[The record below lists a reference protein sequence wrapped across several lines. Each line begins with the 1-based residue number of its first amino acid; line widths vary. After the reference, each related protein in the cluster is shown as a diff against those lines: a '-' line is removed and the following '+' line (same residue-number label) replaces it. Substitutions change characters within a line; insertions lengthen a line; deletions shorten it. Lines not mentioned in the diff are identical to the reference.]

1 MKKVRTI
8 ISAVMAAS
16 MILGMTACE
25 ESAAAAP
32 STADAVS
39 TTQSSATG
47 ANTTTDP
54 DANAATNE
62 EIKELDTSTYV
73 PSGNAGTVK
82 YFGYYDITVDQKG
95 KQQVDVFE
103 SEKYGGK
110 IEWISAT
117 FGDAYFDKLATLI
130 AADDSPDLLTL
141 EPQAFPFGV
150 SKGLYQSLDEYL
162 DIDDPLWADMREIIE
177 SYNYKGQ
184 HYVFPHRMLAWR
196 GLEYNRKTIADA
208 GLTDPYELYKK
219 GEWTWDSW
227 RQMMMDFCNI
237 SDENIGYYATDGD
250 VNAFVCTTGTVCI
263 DYLPGGGVVNNLG
276 DANVTRAVEFL
287 AEMGRSGLLY
297 PTSHPYGAWVSPQVF
312 AEHCDKILFI
322 GLEPEWGYIAMTE
335 NVQNFKGA
343 ENDIHDTVSDFAFVP
358 YPRDPEADAYYQ
370 GSNCFGYM
378 IPKGAKNLDGAVEFI
393 MCNRLFDTDEAIQA
407 QVRKEHIAPEKITY
421 TEGKY
426 AGMQKWRITW
436 DEVLYDLWVEMRDP
450 EVFDFVF
457 EDLYG
462 FGSTMQG
469 YIGQSIIDCT
479 FGEESWTQRSEEV
492 MPMVQALVDEY
503 STD

>member
-1 MKKVRTI
+1 MKKLKIVL
-8 ISAVMAAS
+8 SALLASS
-16 MILGMTACE
+16 MILSITACDE
-25 ESAAAAP
+25 ASN
-32 STADAVS
+32 AVS
-39 TTQSSATG
+39 NDSIATQPASTG

-54 DANAATNE
+54 DANAATDE
-62 EIKELDTSTYV
+62 EIKELDTGTYV

-82 YFGYYDITVDQKG
+82 YYGYYDITVDQKG

-103 SEKYGGK
+103 TEQYGGK

-117 FGDAYFDKLATLI
+117 FGDEYFNRLSTLI

-150 SKGLYQSLDEYL
+150 SKGIYQSLDEYIN
-162 DIDDPLWADMREIIE
+162 IDDPLWADMKDVIE
-177 SYNYKGQ
+177 SFSYKGE

-196 GLEYNRKTIADA
+196 GLEYNRTTIEDA
-208 GLTDPYELYKK
+208 GLTDPYELYKN
-219 GEWTWDSW
+219 GEWTWDAW
-227 RQMMMDFCNI
+227 RQMMIDFCNI

-250 VNAFVCTTGTVCI
+250 VNAFVCTTGSVCI

-276 DANVTRAVEFL
+276 DADVTRAVEFL

-297 PTSHPYGAWVSPQVF
+297 PTSQPHGAWVSPQVF
-312 AEHCDKILFI
+312 ATVSDKILFI

-335 NVQNFKGA
+335 NVQNFSGV

-378 IPKGAKNLDGAVEFI
+378 VPKGAKNIEGAVEFI

-407 QVRKEHIAPEKITY
+407 QVRKEHVAPEKITY

-436 DEVLYDLWVEMRDP
+436 DEELYDLWVEMRDP
-450 EVFDFVF
+450 EVFSFVF

-462 FGSTMQG
+462 FGSEMQK

-479 FGEESWTQRSEEV
+479 FGEESWSQRSAEV

-503 STD
+503 SVE

>member
-1 MKKVRTI
+1 MKKFRSILSVVL
-8 ISAVMAAS
+8 ISS

-25 ESAAAAP
+25 EAVSNESSVITAAP
-32 STADAVS
+32 VAG
-39 TTQSSATG
+39 TG

-54 DANAATNE
+54 DANAATDE
-62 EIKELDTSTYV
+62 EIKDVDTGEYV

-103 SEKYGGK
+103 TEKYGGK

-117 FGDAYFDKLATLI
+117 FGDAYYDKLATLI

-150 SKGLYQSLDEYL
+150 SKGLYQALDGYL
-162 DIDDPLWADMREIIE
+162 DIDDPLWADMRDVTE
-177 SYNYKGQ
+177 SYNYKGE

-196 GLEYNRKTIADA
+196 GLEYNRKTIDDA
-208 GLTDPYELYKK
+208 GLKDPYELYKN
-219 GEWTWDSW
+219 GEWTWDTW
-227 RQMMMDFCNI
+227 RQMMIDFCNI

-250 VNAFVCTTGTVCI
+250 VNAFVCTTGSVCI
-263 DYLPGGGVVNNLG
+263 DYLPGGGVENNLA
-276 DANVTRAVEFL
+276 DVNVTRAVEYL

-335 NVQNFKGA
+335 NVQNFSGV

-378 IPKGAKNLDGAVEFI
+378 IPKGAKNVEGAVEFI

-407 QVRKEHIAPEKITY
+407 QVKKEHIAPEKITY
-421 TEGKY
+421 TAGKY
-426 AGMQKWRITW
+426 EGMQKWRITW
-436 DEVLYDLWVEMRDP
+436 DETLYDLWVEMRDP
-450 EVFDFVF
+450 EVFDFVT

-462 FGSTMQG
+462 FGNVMQG

-479 FGEESWTQRSEEV
+479 FGEESWTQRSAEV

-503 STD
+503 AV